1 VTIADESSDP
11 AQARFRR
18 KQAIDTE
25 RNQIP
30 VQLRCLMSVFSCST
44 PHLIRTISFAD
55 RCLDHHL
62 HRHGTGK
69 NGGIVTTHR
78 RGDTKMT
85 GIVIGGG
92 RSNGGMTIEVDTLGH
107 GTMSTVDGIGM
118 TEHADPRETTIVI
131 RVLRIVVL
139 RRTERALQEARP

>member
-1 VTIADESSDP
+1 
-11 AQARFRR
+11 
-18 KQAIDTE
+18 
-25 RNQIP
+25 
-30 VQLRCLMSVFSCST
+30 
-44 PHLIRTISFAD
+44 
-55 RCLDHHL
+55 
-62 HRHGTGK
+62 
-69 NGGIVTTHR
+69 
-78 RGDTKMT
+78 MT